1 MIMRAEERRGEER
14 RGEERGTY
22 VSTYLSGESE

>member
-1 MIMRAEERRGEER
+1 MFVYIGHSKRLKREEDGEK

-22 VSTYLSGESE
+22 VT